1 MRTAIIDVQPVQT
14 KPPGLYLRHQSFKEA
29 SSSRALKCAA
39 ECDPVTL
46 DLAIAEAG
54 SVAWKQVIF
63 SGESKDRALDAFQ
76 DCQDFIATA
85 CALIK
90 ASDLTTEAFEI
101 AVEDKTSYYDS
112 LFLAAAQ
119 KEGMPLLTLDRRLH
133 EKTKS
138 KRDVRLV

>member
-1 MRTAIIDVQPVQT
+1 MLDRAVLDSSI
-14 KPPGLYLRHQSFKEA
+14 LAAMFFKEA
-29 SSSRALKCAA
+29 SSSRALKCAE

-46 DLAIAEAG
+46 DLAIAEVG
-54 SVAWKQVIF
+54 NVAWKQVVF

-85 CALIK
+85 CTLIK

-101 AVEDKTSYYDS
+101 AVDDKTSYYDS

>member
-1 MRTAIIDVQPVQT
+1 MLDRAVLDSSI
-14 KPPGLYLRHQSFKEA
+14 LAAMFFKEA

-46 DLAIAEAG
+46 DLAISEAG
-54 SVAWKQVIF
+54 SVAWKQVVF
-63 SGESKDRALDAFQ
+63 SGESKDRAMDAFR

-85 CALIK
+85 CTLIK